1 MVLWFSEPLWL
12 IIKELE
18 NCPNASG
25 LKVTVSA
32 LVWLTGIDRGVSIE
46 LVRLLELY
54 VTSSII
60 KLVAPLFVKEILL
73 TFGIVIGTL
82 PRLIFEGDRFKKGAF
97 TKIDPEKEFDWILP
111 RSVLEIIGFEIFKG
125 KFPELEVGNKEKL
138 KTSPIWP
145 VNDEL
150 VEEKEITLRIF
161 ELMTEPDIVWSVS
174 LPEREIEFS
183 TYSTP
188 FGIVMSNWKPLN
200 VSMLFILTGI
210 EILVKIS
217 PEPSPIW
224 ISLTE

>member
-18 NCPNASG
+18 NCPNSSG

-46 LVRLLELY
+46 LVSLLELY

-60 KLVAPLFVKEILL
+60 KLVAPLFVRETLL

-97 TKIDPEKEFDWILP
+97 TIIEPEKESDWILP
-111 RSVLEIIGFEIFKG
+111 RFVLEIIGFEIFKG
-125 KFPELEVGNKEKL
+125 KFPEPEVGNREKL

-145 VNDEL
+145 VNGEL
-150 VEEKEITLRIF
+150 VEE
-161 ELMTEPDIVWSVS
+161 
-174 LPEREIEFS
+174 
-183 TYSTP
+183 
-188 FGIVMSNWKPLN
+188 
-200 VSMLFILTGI
+200 
-210 EILVKIS
+210 
-217 PEPSPIW
+217 
-224 ISLTE
+224 